1 MEQEEHFWD
10 KISVFGI
17 GHNHFKDI
25 VGYSG
30 DVQKQLDTW
39 LWKSVVYSGLKI
51 DVGLILQEIKSVV
64 TLNRIIA
71 QRERQTFKQLT
82 AT

>member
-1 MEQEEHFWD
+1 M
-10 KISVFGI
+10 FGI
-17 GHNHFKDI
+17 GHNDFKDI
-25 VGYSG
+25 VGHSG

-39 LWKSVVYSGLKI
+39 LWKSVVYLGLKI
-51 DVGLILQEIKSVV
+51 DVRLILQEIKSVV

-71 QRERQTFKQLT
+71 QRERQTRKQLT